1 MILGIGKELSVFLHA
16 ILAGNLVCLVYYFLR
31 ILRRI
36 IKHNLLAISLEDII
50 FWIWT
55 GIHLFIQI
63 YRTSDGSIRWYFV
76 VGVLCGGIFTYFFE
90 KNREKRLIFANA
102 LTVAFIL
109 SSLGWIL

>member
-36 IKHNLLAISLEDII
+36 IKHNLLAISLEDVI
-50 FWIWT
+50 FWIWA
-55 GIHLFIQI
+55 GIHLFVQI

-76 VGVLCGGIFTYFFE
+76 VGVLCGGIFTYFFIE
-90 KNREKRLIFANA
+90 KIVKKY
-102 LTVAFIL
+102 VAKL
-109 SSLGWIL
+109 RKKE

>member
-1 MILGIGKELSVFLHA
+1 MIFGFGKELSVFLHA

-50 FWIWT
+50 FWVWT

-63 YRTSDGSIRWYFV
+63 SRLHPVTRNDGTDQYSARM
-76 VGVLCGGIFTYFFE
+76 
-90 KNREKRLIFANA
+90 
-102 LTVAFIL
+102 VAEVAPAEIVEPV
-109 SSLGWIL
+109 